1 MKKLYE
7 VKEEEGLERF
17 DTALTKIY
25 EYEGKVAINKDIKEL

>member
-1 MKKLYE
+1 MKTLYE

-25 EYEGKVAINKDIKEL
+25 EYENKVAVSKDLKEL